1 MSGERRII
9 SKINKKE
16 ECSLYSGSF
25 EYTLKKSES

>member
-1 MSGERRII
+1 MSGDIRIT

-25 EYTLKKSES
+25 EYTWKKSES